1 LDNKQ
6 RSLKTIADQSP
17 HQGDRTIIDNTL
29 ERLLGENSDIKLKWA
44 KLTPDRIH
52 GEATTSTRTLAL
64 NPRYVPQGN
73 DRVPDNDEGK
83 HLVLHTVAHEVN
95 HILNNDVP
103 RPSSFQHFEIDYRAW
118 AVGFKAEHGHW
129 PTNKEAMERV
139 RHELTAKDGGYQDT
153 KGAIGKL
160 PRWHGDH
167 PFPRAGHRS
176 PRQRG
181 QYRRYPQI

>member
-1 LDNKQ
+1 
-6 RSLKTIADQSP
+6 
-17 HQGDRTIIDNTL
+17 
-29 ERLLGENSDIKLKWA
+29 
-44 KLTPDRIH
+44 
-52 GEATTSTRTLAL
+52 
-64 NPRYVPQGN
+64 VPQGN
-73 DRVPDNDEGK
+73 DRVPDNDHGK

-95 HILNNDVP
+95 HILNDDVP
-103 RPSSFQHFEIDYRAW
+103 RPSSFQHFEIEYRAS

-139 RHELTAKDGGYQDT
+139 RHELTAKDGGYQDI
-153 KGAIGKL
+153 KGTIGKL

-181 QYRRYPQI
+181 QYRRHPQI